1 MNFILRLMPYI
12 SGLYT
17 LPWII
22 IGFLIIAVLRSVF
35 NQEKIDSSLK
45 KVGIV
50 ILYLFIPVLVFRI
63 FLDTVLGVE
72 ELRFVLFISCAI
84 IFMYLLAYFYAKH
97 QIKKQNLS
105 GDEEIL
111 YFKTVFTNQGRSSAF
126 VGGAMLAIESWRV
139 PAAIIMA
146 LVGLTLF
153 AIVPYILNHMNQKEQ
168 KGKKTPARLPWFLR
182 IYPYY
187 FILYVVSAVVLQ
199 KTTGITTGDLG
210 NFGILLRFY
219 ASITIPI
226 ALFYVGSGMHPNDLK
241 ISELKKLIGL
251 VKVEKDQHW
260 LWVRQIFLLTA
271 VFTPIIFAILLVT
284 LFSLSLI
291 PAAWFSVTLIN
302 SVLPITSTNMF
313 LVPYGLD
320 KKATAHSVTWSTIF
334 CIPVAVILIGIFSVY
349 FS

>member
-1 MNFILRLMPYI
+1 MFLVQRVMPYI

-22 IGFLIIAVLRSVF
+22 VGFLSIAIIRTES
-35 NQEKIDSSLK
+35 NQDKIDRALK
-45 KVGIV
+45 NVGII
-50 ILYLFIPVLVFRI
+50 ILYFFIPVLVFRI
-63 FLDTVLGVE
+63 FLDTALGVE
-72 ELRFVLFISCAI
+72 ELRFVLFISVAI
-84 IFMYLLAYFYAKH
+84 IFMYALAYFYAKY
-97 QIKKQNLS
+97 QIRKQKLS
-105 GDEEIL
+105 GEDEII

-139 PAAIIMA
+139 PAAIVMA

-168 KGKKTPARLPWFLR
+168 RGKEIPVSLPWFLR

-187 FILYVVSAVVLQ
+187 FILYVVSAIFLQ
-199 KTTGITTGDLG
+199 KTTGINTGDLG

-241 ISELKKLIGL
+241 LSELKKLIGL
-251 VKVEKDQHW
+251 VKGEKAQHW

-271 VFTPIIFAILLVT
+271 VFTPAIFAIILTT

-302 SVLPITSTNMF
+302 AVLPITSTNMF

-334 CIPVAVILIGIFSVY
+334 CVPLTVILIGIFSIY
-349 FS
+349 FG